1 MCFSLVQILVEQ
13 WRKLWSTHLKL
24 TNLAYFKQELSNT
37 VSLDTSF
44 CSANKWKKWK
54 KNQSCHQTPFKK
66 CMFLKMSNSSFQTML
81 ALAKLAHFYRR
92 FIFSLVVNRQVETDP
107 SWVRVIVQLHC
118 HFFFFLH
125 FCPFMLSICLPVS
138 ICKFAVWGLH
148 PYLVSE
154 LSRMCIFA
162 WNWREASMRNMIFH
176 RSASALTSM

>member
-13 WRKLWSTHLKL
+13 WRKLWPTLSKSLVILYHWILVFAL
-24 TNLAYFKQELSNT
+24 PTNEKNG
-37 VSLDTSF
+37 
-44 CSANKWKKWK
+44 K

>member
-1 MCFSLVQILVEQ
+1 M
-13 WRKLWSTHLKL
+13 
-24 TNLAYFKQELSNT
+24 
-37 VSLDTSF
+37 
-44 CSANKWKKWK
+44 KKMKK

-92 FIFSLVVNRQVETDP
+92 FILSLPVNRQVETDP
-107 SWVRVIVQLHC
+107 SRVRVIVQLHC

-162 WNWREASMRNMIFH
+162 WNWREASVRNMIFH